1 MFNSCRLIRGLAI
14 GVLALVPLSAAV
26 AVPGKAESLD
36 LDALGQQLSTAF
48 NERNSDVLVEMV
60 DMQGLGT
67 RVAATLYENEKGR
80 AEFARGFTKTA
91 KSKDVIGQFFAQL
104 DNSEGSST
112 KFLKVVQRGD
122 ERRPLMRLD
131 YGDAGFEYLEL
142 VIVQDDKGRPRIVDW
157 APLSGGDLYSTSVGM
172 VARLAMGPA
181 PGLIPSFLGLKK
193 IDEKALKQMKR
204 IGELRK
210 QGELQKAYEEM
221 GNLPA
226 ELADS
231 RVLLVQRASL
241 ASEAGNDDGYR
252 KTLAR
257 LDEKHGKDPA
267 AAFMLLD
274 HYFYA
279 KDLRKC
285 LAAIDAIES
294 RVGSDGMTQLLRANI
309 HSVMGMPK
317 EAITHAS
324 AAIRLEP
331 EFTSAYF
338 SLAQA
343 HVLVGQFGEAIGVY
357 KTLQEDFG
365 YEFSKEGFAG
375 DENFTKF
382 VASPQFTKWLKN

>member
-1 MFNSCRLIRGLAI
+1 MFNISRLTRGLAI
-14 GVLALVPLSAAV
+14 GALALLPLSAALAV
-26 AVPGKAESLD
+26 AGKSENLD
-36 LDALGQQLSTAF
+36 LDALGQTISTAF
-48 NERNSDVLVEMV
+48 NERDADTLVEMV
-60 DMQGLGT
+60 DMQTLGT

-80 AEFARGFTKTA
+80 SEFARGFTKTA
-91 KSKDVIGQFFAQL
+91 KSKDVINQFFAQL
-104 DNSEGSST
+104 DNSEGSTT
-112 KFLKVVQRGD
+112 KFMKVVQRGE

-131 YGDAGFEYLEL
+131 YGDAGFEYLEF

-193 IDEKALKQMKR
+193 IDEKALKHMKR

-210 QGELQKAYEEM
+210 QGELQKAYDEM

-226 ELADS
+226 EIADT

-241 ASEAGNDDGYR
+241 ASEAGNDDAYR

-285 LAAIDAIES
+285 LGAIDAIES

-324 AAIRLEP
+324 EAVRLEP
-331 EFTSAYF
+331 DFTTAYF
-338 SLAQA
+338 SLAQS
-343 HVLVGQFGEAIGVY
+343 HVLVGQFGEAVGVY
-357 KTLQEDFG
+357 KTLETDFG
-365 YEFSKEGFAG
+365 YEFSKEGFAE
-375 DENFTKF
+375 DQNFKKF
-382 VASPQFTKWLKN
+382 VASPQFKKWLKN